1 MEAFNLLPDP
11 QTNGGL
17 LIAVDESAVEE
28 VKKLLKENGLE
39 NFAEPIGK
47 FTATGE
53 KTITIKI

>member
-17 LIAVDESAVEE
+17 LIAVDAGAVET
-28 VKKLLKENGLE
+28 VKNLLKENELG

-47 FTATGE
+47 MTEVSE
-53 KTITIKI
+53 KTVFVRL

>member
-17 LIAVDESAVEE
+17 LIAVDENAVEE

-39 NFAEPIGK
+39 NFSEPIGK
-47 FTATGE
+47 MTGVSE
-53 KTITIKI
+53 KTVFVKL